1 MAVADLLQQIA
12 ARGRQRDAEYVIQL
26 FAEFV
31 PKVLTINGKSVNGQ
45 VAGLGNVSI
54 TYSALFTILRDHLI
68 IVRSQEAEDMEAAR
82 IEGILREAIK

>member
-1 MAVADLLQQIA
+1 MTIEDLLRQIA

-26 FAEFV
+26 FADFV
-31 PKVLTINGKSVNGQ
+31 PKVLTINGRNVNGR

-54 TYSALFTILRDHLI
+54 TYSELFVILRDHLI
-68 IVRSQEAEDMEAAR
+68 IVRSQDAEDMEAAR